1 MCITDS
7 LCSTPKTNATLQVN
21 YTPYKWKK
29 KKVLEVMAPILVS
42 RITVE
47 ELFFKKTDDYTE

>member
-1 MCITDS
+1 ME
-7 LCSTPKTNATLQVN
+7 
-21 YTPYKWKK
+21 K